1 MTDTLHERLYRP
13 GLWPVLIVED
23 RYGGAYSD
31 GEWLAIADA
40 HTLADG
46 ERTRLDVVEAGAWD
60 GDCECMAFWADL
72 GDVWWI
78 GKGATPDAA
87 LADLNRR
94 CDMKDGCL
102 PVRAKNGI
110 PL

>member
-1 MTDTLHERLYRP
+1 MTEPHARRYRP
-13 GLWPVLIVED
+13 DTWPVWIIED

-31 GEWLAIADA
+31 GEWLAIADPRRYA
-40 HTLADG
+40 KG
-46 ERTRLDVVEAGAWD
+46 EVTRLDLVEQGAYE
-60 GDCECMAFWADL
+60 GDIECMEFWADL

-94 CDMKDGCL
+94 CDEKDGCL
-102 PVRAKNGI
+102 PARAKNGI